1 MLSAVLLFGMA
12 SAQISMTT
20 SPTSYSQNFDG
31 LSNNSPGSNVT
42 WTDNVTI
49 PGWFTNQT
57 SYRTWSTG
65 DANPTNRFWACG
77 SALGNTDRA
86 LGSMMT
92 STTVRAWGV
101 KLTNNTGAVLPA
113 IGITFDAER
122 YYVAGTGSN
131 FQVQYSTTGAIDDAV
146 ASTSWTSIA
155 TITTPATSLTYTL
168 SGLNLANGATVF
180 IRFISDYAG
189 STSNVALWATDNFS
203 ASWGLPAVTT
213 VSAAQTG
220 QITASGNGNITS
232 TGGFA
237 SLVASGFCY
246 SSTVALP
253 TIADGKTTDGILT
266 TGAYTSNMTGLTAG
280 TLYHVRAYATNAIG
294 TSYGTV
300 TDITTA
306 APSIATLSTTSVAPT
321 DITPVSAISGGNITN
336 DGGRPI
342 TARGVCWNTTGTP
355 TIADSKTTDGT
366 GTGSFTSLLSVLAP
380 NTTYKAR
387 AYATNNVGTAYGNE
401 ITFTTKVQAPTIIV
415 NPTSLAFGTVL
426 QGTTSPT
433 KSYTLSA
440 YFLTP
445 ATGSLTVAAP
455 AGYTIS
461 TNSTSGFTSTL
472 TIPYTASTLAATIIY
487 VRFSPNSLSNF
498 NKNITNSGGGATTQN
513 VALTGAIEPVGGQ
526 GQQGFSNKG
535 TDFWTG
541 FGPHEKISSADGSNS
556 NALMTLYF
564 TADVASTVTI
574 YVGANLVQ
582 TLTVPAGTVTA
593 SNLIPY
599 SGANDARL
607 INEGVFVGKGIYI
620 HSTNPVVAYAEI
632 YGSQVTAASVLFPV
646 NTLGKTYTALN
657 YTQLSNSSS
666 SNSRSYVFAVATQD
680 NTTVQVTLPAGVT
693 SEGGLTGVNVKTLN
707 KGDVW
712 LIKGGDNVTDITGTQ
727 VKSISTSGSACL
739 PIAVFSGS
747 GKIAISCDGSTPS
760 SDNLFQQSF
769 PAVAWGRKYVSAPTA
784 GTNYKSN
791 IYRVMINPDYA
802 STTVTI
808 NGVTLPNAAAI
819 PGITTASTSI
829 PSNSI
834 TLTNNL
840 YYEFRS
846 SVPVV
851 ITSTSPVM
859 VAQFIT
865 NASKCTNNYS
875 GSGGDPDMV
884 YLSAVEQTIDKII
897 VSPID
902 TKDHDATNYINV
914 VLKTVDAAN
923 FSIKDQNNT
932 AVAATFTPIDGTY
945 SYAQI
950 LVASGYSTS
959 VYYNLACTSGGF
971 NAISYGYAS
980 SESYAYNAG
989 TNLVDL
995 LSGFNV
1001 QNQYNAGASTA
1012 ACKGSQF
1019 YMNITLAFKPVS
1031 IFWDF
1036 SGNTNLSPN
1045 ANVTQTSTD
1054 LALTTVLIDS
1064 VQINGV
1070 WLYTYR
1076 IPTPYVYNAVGSFT
1090 VKVSAVNPTP
1100 DGCNGIKTFSY
1111 NINVIQGPTANYT
1124 YTNTSGC
1131 LAPIQFTDATTPTG
1145 TLTQWQWDFND
1156 ASTSN
1161 LQNPSHTFAT
1171 GGSYN
1176 VVLRS
1181 ITADGCYADVTKTI
1195 ALSAKPVA
1203 AFTQSTVTCQNV
1215 AVAFNSTTSTIAPV
1229 GTINTW
1235 AWNFGDPS
1243 SSSNT
1248 ATTQNPS
1255 HTFATAASYT
1265 VGLTVTSSTGCASDV
1280 LNKVITVNPTPVAD
1294 FTFANTGCAKD
1305 LVTFSGLPNSMT
1317 TYGWDFGE
1325 TASSSNTSAL
1335 QNPTHQYAS
1344 ANTYNATLTVTSAQ
1358 GCVGTKTKPVT
1369 LAASLANPIV
1379 TVTNVGATTLTFSWG
1394 AVTGATGYLVS
1405 TDGVNFST
1413 PSSGATGLTHVVS
1426 GLAAN
1431 QSVTLTVKAV
1441 ATLACQST
1449 TGNATGITL
1458 YPDVGLFIPNTFT
1471 PNGDGKN
1478 DVLKAYGNYL
1488 QKLNMKIFN
1497 QWGEKVFETN
1507 DVTGGWDGTY
1517 KGQQQPVGV
1526 YVYIVVAVMPDG
1538 RTISKKGSIN
1548 LIR

>member
-1 MLSAVLLFGMA
+1 MKKNYSFLPIAESKEPVLLDSITRKSGLPKLYLLLLMACAFSISSYAQLTFDFASSTYNTSTLGYAENNVGTYFLKTSGGTISFGSTSCGGYSQ
-12 SAQISMTT
+12 SA
-20 SPTSYSQNFDG
+20 PTS
-31 LSNNSPGSNVT
+31 GSVFIFQAAKDVT
-42 WTDNVTI
+42 AITI
-49 PGWFTNQT
+49 NGT
-57 SYRTWSTG
+57 
-65 DANPTNRFWACG
+65 
-77 SALGNTDRA
+77 
-86 LGSMMT
+86 
-92 STTVRAWGV
+92 
-101 KLTNNTGAVLPA
+101 
-113 IGITFDAER
+113 
-122 YYVAGTGSN
+122 GTGSN
-131 FQVQYSTTGAIDDAV
+131 RTFSALTTSSTLNGTYTTATATGVGTINSTTCGSIVVTPSTLIPAGTYMQFAFSGNLNVTSIGLTVAVTAPTVTTTGASAITNNAASSGGNVTSDGNSAITARGVVWGLTANPTIPSVSSTLNGTGTGTYISSLTGLAANTTYHIRAYATNAV
-146 ASTSWTSIA
+146 GTSYGGDSTFTTLPPPTVPVVKTIGASSVTPVSATSGGIVTSNGGLPVTAEGVVWGLATNPTIPSVNSTSNGTATPFTS
-155 TITTPATSLTYTL
+155 YL
-168 SGLNLANGATVF
+168 SGLTP
-180 IRFISDYAG
+180 
-189 STSNVALWATDNFS
+189 STT
-203 ASWGLPAVTT
+203 
-213 VSAAQTG
+213 
-220 QITASGNGNITS
+220 
-232 TGGFA
+232 
-237 SLVASGFCY
+237 
-246 SSTVALP
+246 
-253 TIADGKTTDGILT
+253 
-266 TGAYTSNMTGLTAG
+266 
-280 TLYHVRAYATNAIG
+280 YHVRAYATN
-294 TSYGTV
+294 
-300 TDITTA
+300 
-306 APSIATLSTTSVAPT
+306 
-321 DITPVSAISGGNITN
+321 
-336 DGGRPI
+336 
-342 TARGVCWNTTGTP
+342 
-355 TIADSKTTDGT
+355 
-366 GTGSFTSLLSVLAP
+366 SL
-380 NTTYKAR
+380 
-387 AYATNNVGTAYGNE
+387 GTAYGGDS
-401 ITFTTKVQAPTIIV
+401 TFTTPAPTPSIIV
-415 NPTSLAFGTVL
+415 VPNALAFGTVL
-426 QGTTSPT
+426 QGTTSAT
-433 KSYTLSA
+433 QSYTLSA
-440 YFLTP
+440 YFLNT
-445 ATGSLTVAAP
+445 ATGVITVTAP
-455 AGYTIS
+455 AGYTVS
-461 TNSTSGFTSTL
+461 TNSTSGFASTI
-472 TIPYTASTLAATIIY
+472 TVPYTANTLTATTIY

-498 NKNITNSGGGATTQN
+498 NKKIANSGGGAVTQY
-513 VALTGAIEPVGGQ
+513 VDLTGAIEPVGGQ

-574 YVGANLVQ
+574 YVGNNLIQ
-582 TLTVPAGTVTA
+582 TLNVPAGTVTA

-599 SGANDARL
+599 SGTNDARL
-607 INEGVFVGKGIYI
+607 INEGVFVGKGIYV

-657 YTQLSNSSS
+657 YTQLSNTST
-666 SNSRSYVFAVATQD
+666 SNNRSYVFAVATQD

-693 SEGGLTGVNVKTLN
+693 SETGLTGVNTKLLN

-727 VKSISTSGSACL
+727 VKSISASGSACQ

-802 STTVTI
+802 STVVSI
-808 NGVTLPNAAAI
+808 NGITLPNAAAI
-819 PGITTASTSI
+819 PGITTASTTTT
-829 PSNSI
+829 SNNI

-846 SVPVV
+846 NVPVV
-851 ITSTSPVM
+851 ITATSPVM
-859 VAQFIT
+859 VAQYIT
-865 NASKCTNNYS
+865 NASKCTNNYT
-875 GSGGDPDMV
+875 GNGGDPDMV

-914 VLKTVDAAN
+914 VLKTVDIPN
-923 FSIKDQNNT
+923 FSIKDQTN
-932 AVAATFTPIDGTY
+932 AVVPATFTAIDGTY

-950 LVASGYSTS
+950 QVATGYSTS
-959 VYYNLACTSGGF
+959 VYYNLACTGGGF

-1001 QNQYNAGASTA
+1001 QNQYNSGASVA

-1036 SGNTNLSPN
+1036 AGNTNLSPN
-1045 ANVTQTSTD
+1045 TNVTQTSTD

-1064 VQINGV
+1064 VLINGV

-1076 IPTPYVYNAVGSFT
+1076 IPSPYVYNAVGSFT
-1090 VKVSAVNPTP
+1090 VKVNAVNPTP
-1100 DGCNGIKTFSY
+1100 DGCNGVKTYTY
-1111 NINVIQGPTANYT
+1111 NINVVQGPTANYT
-1124 YTNTSGC
+1124 FTNTNGC
-1131 LAPIQFTDATTPTG
+1131 LLPIQFTDASTPTG
-1145 TLTQWQWDFND
+1145 TITQWQWDFND

-1161 LQNPSHTFAT
+1161 QQSPLHTFST
-1171 GGSYN
+1171 GGTYN
-1176 VVLRS
+1176 VALRV
-1181 ITADGCYADVTKTI
+1181 ITADGCYGDVTKPI

-1203 AFTQSTVTCQNV
+1203 AFTQSTITCQNV
-1215 AVAFNSTTSTIAPV
+1215 AVAFNSSTSTIAPV
-1229 GTINTW
+1229 GTISQW

-1243 SSSNT
+1243 SGNNT
-1248 ATTQNPS
+1248 STIQNPS
-1255 HTFATAASYT
+1255 HTFANAANYT
-1265 VGLTVTSSTGCASDV
+1265 VGLTVTSSTGCASDPV
-1280 LNKVITVNPTPVAD
+1280 TKTITVNPTPPTD
-1294 FTFANTGCAKD
+1294 FTFTNTGCAKD
-1305 LVTFSGLPNSMT
+1305 IVTFAGSPNAMT
-1317 TYGWDFGE
+1317 TYAWDFGE
-1325 TASSSNTSAL
+1325 TGSSSNTSAL

-1344 ANTYNATLTVTSAQ
+1344 ANTYNVTLTATSAQ
-1358 GCVGTKTKPVT
+1358 GCIGTKTKPVT
-1369 LAASLANPIV
+1369 LAASLANPVV
-1379 TVTNVGATTLTFSWG
+1379 TVTNVGATSLTFSWT
-1394 AVTGATGYLVS
+1394 AVAGATGYQVS
-1405 TDGVNFST
+1405 TDGINFST

-1431 QSVTLTVKAV
+1431 QSITLTVKAV
-1441 ATLACQST
+1441 AALACQST

-1458 YPDVGLFIPNTFT
+1458 YPDVGLYIPNTFT

-1497 QWGEKVFETN
+1497 QWGEKVFETS

-1526 YVYIVVAVMPDG
+1526 YMYIVIAVMPDG